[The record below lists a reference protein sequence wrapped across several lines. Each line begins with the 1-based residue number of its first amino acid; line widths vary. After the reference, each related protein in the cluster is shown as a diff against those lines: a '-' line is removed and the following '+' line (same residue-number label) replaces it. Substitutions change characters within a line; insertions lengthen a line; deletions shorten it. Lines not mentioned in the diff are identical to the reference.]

1 VVKATPKATTVLRTE
16 GRERHVKTFRAGSMG
31 DRRSRRWSTTAVA
44 LCGAI
49 GVSIACAGGGP
60 STTTLPVPAVEVS
73 ADLLGEVVPLTQAL
87 IRQAP
92 VNPTGGEGR
101 VVRVLAERLA
111 REREIVVDTAPFGV
125 PEHDRANLFAR
136 LPGADQTARPILL
149 VGHSDV
155 VPAERADWNAETPPF
170 DAVVNNGVLIG
181 RGSLDMLG
189 MVALSTLTLVALARA
204 PERPRATVL
213 LLVVGDEETLGEGMQ
228 AALATWPELATARV
242 ALNEGGFIVEDQAA
256 PGHDVAAV
264 SVAEK
269 GFLHVELTATGAAG
283 HGSMPRPDD
292 APKRLTRAVQRI
304 LEMPSPMRLTRET
317 EATFAAL
324 GRARGGLDA
333 IVMSN
338 PALLSALAR
347 ERIESDPQISTIVH
361 DTCALTVLDAG
372 EKTNVIPS
380 SARAVFDC
388 RLLPGTDPVLF
399 FDELL
404 VAVDDPRV
412 TMRVLA
418 SSRANGSPADHV
430 VLDVIRARLS
440 REARVTSLVPLL
452 SRGFTDSRFLRAR
465 GVPSY
470 GFAPVRVT
478 TEEIA
483 RMHGVHEQVRTDALE
498 EGLIRLLEIVRATA
512 SLPAP

>member
-1 VVKATPKATTVLRTE
+1 MSTTVAALFWAPQWSAARSSVA
-16 GRERHVKTFRAGSMG
+16 RSSAALLSAALFCAAASAMSCAAGAPA
-31 DRRSRRWSTTAVA
+31 TN
-44 LCGAI
+44 
-49 GVSIACAGGGP
+49 
-60 STTTLPVPAVEVS
+60 LPAVPAVEV
-73 ADLLGEVVPLTQAL
+73 ALDLIDEVVPLTVAL
-87 IRQAP
+87 IQTAP
-92 VNPTGGEGR
+92 VNPPGGEGR
-101 VVRVLAERLA
+101 VVRALVERLVK
-111 REREIVVDTAPFGV
+111 ETGIVVDTAPFGA
-125 PEHDRANLFAR
+125 PEHDRANLLAR
-136 LPGADQTARPILL
+136 VQGSDRRARPILL

-155 VPAERADWNAETPPF
+155 VPAERADWDKATPPF
-170 DAVVNNGVLIG
+170 DGVVENGVLTG

-204 PERPRATVL
+204 PEPPRATVM
-213 LLVVGDEETLGEGMQ
+213 LLVVGDEETLGLGMQ
-228 AALATWPELATARV
+228 AALAAWPELETARV

-256 PGHDVAAV
+256 PGHDAAAV

-269 GFLHVELTATGAAG
+269 GFLHVELTATGPAG
-283 HGSMPRPDD
+283 HGSMPRADD
-292 APKRLTRAVQRI
+292 APARISRAVERI
-304 LEMPSPMRLTRET
+304 LEMPNPMRLTPET
-317 EATFAAL
+317 EKTFAAL
-324 GRARGGLDA
+324 GHARGGLDA
-333 IVMSN
+333 LVLSS
-338 PALLSALAR
+338 PALISVFAR

-430 VLDVIRARLS
+430 FLDVIRARLA
-440 REARVTSLVPLL
+440 REGRTTSLVPLL

-470 GFAPVRVT
+470 GLVPFRVT
-478 TEEIA
+478 KDELA

-498 EGLIRLLEIVRATA
+498 EGLVRLVEIVRATA
-512 SLPAP
+512 NLPDP